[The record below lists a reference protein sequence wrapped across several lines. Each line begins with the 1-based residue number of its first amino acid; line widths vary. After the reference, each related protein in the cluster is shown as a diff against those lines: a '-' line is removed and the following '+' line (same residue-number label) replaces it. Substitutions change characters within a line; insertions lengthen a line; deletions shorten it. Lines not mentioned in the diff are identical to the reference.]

1 MAKPFFTTE
10 DIKEF
15 LSKNNLN
22 WTGFI
27 YNDETMTKTYASD
40 EDFEYSEY
48 STIVMEV
55 ANEHTRNSF
64 VDMFITN
71 FSFLTY
77 TDDSKFMENGSFQS
91 VDKDLSSKWQNYLL
105 QKYHSDYA
113 EILFAWCIHN
123 INEINTETA
132 DRIRLFTSEETKKAN
147 SEIAKFNEIAKK
159 AMHCLNAETL
169 QKFDNTN
176 I

>member
-1 MAKPFFTTE
+1 MAKSFFTIQ

-15 LSKNNLN
+15 LLNNNIN

-27 YNDETMTKTYASD
+27 YNDDNMSKTEASI
-40 EDFEYSEY
+40 EDFDYSEY
-48 STIVMEV
+48 SPMVMEIQNDHV
-55 ANEHTRNSF
+55 RNSF

-91 VDKDLSSKWQNYLL
+91 IDKDLSTKWQNFLL
-105 QKYHSDYA
+105 KKYHSDYA

-132 DRIRLFTSEETKKAN
+132 DRIQLFTSEETKKAN
-147 SEIAKFNEIAKK
+147 AEITKFNETAKK
-159 AMHCLNAETL
+159 QCVV
-169 QKFDNTN
+169 
-176 I
+176 